1 MSVES
6 AVSESLSQKQ
16 AARLATRLGVGIPR
30 ALEYVDGRP
39 CAGWIRRIIAEELGE
54 GWQQQGWTDDKR

>member
-1 MSVES
+1 M
-6 AVSESLSQKQ
+6 
-16 AARLATRLGVGIPR
+16 ATRLGVGIPR